1 VVMELDKNFKFRLQ
15 KVLDLKIKDEE
26 EIKMEFAKIQQKKID
41 IETNLENLESN
52 YSKYSIS
59 KNNDNVQNQKI
70 TINYLLALNNSIMDL
85 SEELDKSTNEL
96 EKARKQLISKQ
107 IERKSLEKLK
117 EKKYGQYYKEEQLK
131 EQSTNDEFASM
142 SYLRNRQV
150 L

>member
-1 VVMELDKNFKFRLQ
+1 MELDKNFKFRLQ
-15 KVLDLKIKDEE
+15 KVLDLKVKDEE

-59 KNNDNVQNQKI
+59 KNNDSIQNQKI

-117 EKKYGQYYKEEQLK
+117 EKKYGQYYNCLLYT
-131 EQSTNDEFASM
+131 SPSPRD
-142 SYLRNRQV
+142 
-150 L
+150 

>member
-1 VVMELDKNFKFRLQ
+1 MELDKNFKFRLQ

-41 IETNLENLESN
+41 IESNLENLESN

-59 KNNDNVQNQKI
+59 KNNDSVQNQKI

>member
-1 VVMELDKNFKFRLQ
+1 MDKNFRFRLQ

>member
-1 VVMELDKNFKFRLQ
+1 MDKNFKFRLQ

-107 IERKSLEKLK
+107 IERKTLEKLK

>member
-1 VVMELDKNFKFRLQ
+1 MELDKNFKFRLQ
-15 KVLDLKIKDEE
+15 KVLDLKVKDEE

-59 KNNDNVQNQKI
+59 KNNDSIQNQKI
-70 TINYLLALNNSIMDL
+70 TINYLLAFNNSIMDL

-117 EKKYGQYYKEEQLK
+117 EKKYGQYYKEENLK
-131 EQSTNDEFASM
+131 EQNTNDEFASM

>member
-1 VVMELDKNFKFRLQ
+1 MLRFNK
-15 KVLDLKIKDEE
+15 
-26 EIKMEFAKIQQKKID
+26 KKID

-59 KNNDNVQNQKI
+59 KNNDSIQNQKI

-107 IERKSLEKLK
+107 IERKSLEK
-117 EKKYGQYYKEEQLK
+117 YGQYYKEENLK
-131 EQSTNDEFASM
+131 EQNTNDEFASM

>member
-1 VVMELDKNFKFRLQ
+1 MDKNFKFRLQ

-52 YSKYSIS
+52 YSKYSIG
-59 KNNDNVQNQKI
+59 KNNDSVQNQKI

-85 SEELDKSTNEL
+85 SEKLDKSTNEL

-131 EQSTNDEFASM
+131 EQSTNDEFQA
-142 SYLRNRQV
+142 
-150 L
+150 

>member
-1 VVMELDKNFKFRLQ
+1 MDKNFKFRLQ
-15 KVLDLKIKDEE
+15 KVLDLKVKDEE

-41 IETNLENLESN
+41 IETILENLESN

-59 KNNDNVQNQKI
+59 KNNDSIQNQKI

-117 EKKYGQYYKEEQLK
+117 EKKYGQYYKEENLK
-131 EQSTNDEFASM
+131 EQNTNDEFASM

>member
-1 VVMELDKNFKFRLQ
+1 MLRFN
-15 KVLDLKIKDEE
+15 
-26 EIKMEFAKIQQKKID
+26 KKID

-117 EKKYGQYYKEEQLK
+117 EKNMDSIIKKN
-131 EQSTNDEFASM
+131 S
-142 SYLRNRQV
+142 
-150 L
+150 

>member
-1 VVMELDKNFKFRLQ
+1 MELDKNFKFRLQ

-107 IERKSLEKLK
+107 IERKTLEKLK

>member
-1 VVMELDKNFKFRLQ
+1 
-15 KVLDLKIKDEE
+15 
-26 EIKMEFAKIQQKKID
+26 
-41 IETNLENLESN
+41 
-52 YSKYSIS
+52 
-59 KNNDNVQNQKI
+59 
-70 TINYLLALNNSIMDL
+70 MDL

-117 EKKYGQYYKEEQLK
+117 EKYGQYYKEEQLK

>member
-1 VVMELDKNFKFRLQ
+1 MELDKNFKFRLQ
-15 KVLDLKIKDEE
+15 KVLGLKIKDEE

-41 IETNLENLESN
+41 IESNLENLESN

-59 KNNDNVQNQKI
+59 KNNDSVQNQKI

>member
-1 VVMELDKNFKFRLQ
+1 MELDKNFKFRLQ
-15 KVLDLKIKDEE
+15 KVLDLKVKDEE
-26 EIKMEFAKIQQKKID
+26 EIKMEFAKIQHNKID
-41 IETNLENLESN
+41 IETTLENFESN

-59 KNNDNVQNQKI
+59 KNNDSIQNQKI

-117 EKKYGQYYKEEQLK
+117 EKKYGQYYKEENLK
-131 EQSTNDEFASM
+131 EQNTNDEFASM

>member
-1 VVMELDKNFKFRLQ
+1 MELDKNFKFRLQ

-59 KNNDNVQNQKI
+59 KNNDSVQNQKI

-85 SEELDKSTNEL
+85 SEKLDKSTNEL

>member
-1 VVMELDKNFKFRLQ
+1 MELDKNFKFRLQ
-15 KVLDLKIKDEE
+15 KVLGLKIKDEE

-41 IETNLENLESN
+41 IESNLENLESN

-59 KNNDNVQNQKI
+59 KNNDSVQNQKI

-117 EKKYGQYYKEEQLK
+117 EKNMDSIIKKN
-131 EQSTNDEFASM
+131 S
-142 SYLRNRQV
+142 
-150 L
+150 

>member
-1 VVMELDKNFKFRLQ
+1 MELDKNFKFRLQ
-15 KVLDLKIKDEE
+15 KVLDLKVKDEE

-41 IETNLENLESN
+41 IEPNLENLESN

-59 KNNDNVQNQKI
+59 KNNDSIQNQKI

-117 EKKYGQYYKEEQLK
+117 EKKYGQYYKEENLK
-131 EQSTNDEFASM
+131 EQNTNDEFASM

>member
-1 VVMELDKNFKFRLQ
+1 MELDKNFKFRLQ

-52 YSKYSIS
+52 YSKYSIG
-59 KNNDNVQNQKI
+59 KNNDSVQNQKI

-85 SEELDKSTNEL
+85 SEKLDKSTNEL

>member
-1 VVMELDKNFKFRLQ
+1 MDKNFKFRLQ
-15 KVLDLKIKDEE
+15 KVLDLKMKDEE
-26 EIKMEFAKIQQKKID
+26 KIKMEFAKIQQKKID
-41 IETNLENLESN
+41 IENNLENLESN
-52 YSKYSIS
+52 YNKYSIS
-59 KNNDNVQNQKI
+59 KDNDSIQNQKI

-96 EKARKQLISKQ
+96 EKARKQLIDKQ

-117 EKKYGQYYKEEQLK
+117 EKKYGQYYREENLK
-131 EQSTNDEFASM
+131 EQKTNDEFASM

>member
-1 VVMELDKNFKFRLQ
+1 MELDKNFKFRLQ

-52 YSKYSIS
+52 YSKYSIG
-59 KNNDNVQNQKI
+59 KNNDSVQNQKI

-85 SEELDKSTNEL
+85 SEKLDKSTNEL

-117 EKKYGQYYKEEQLK
+117 EKNMDSIIKKN
-131 EQSTNDEFASM
+131 S
-142 SYLRNRQV
+142 
-150 L
+150 

>member
-1 VVMELDKNFKFRLQ
+1 MELDKNFKFRLQ
-15 KVLDLKIKDEE
+15 KVLDLKVKDEE

-52 YSKYSIS
+52 YSKYSII
-59 KNNDNVQNQKI
+59 KNNDSIQNQKI

-117 EKKYGQYYKEEQLK
+117 EKKYGQYYKEENLK
-131 EQSTNDEFASM
+131 EQNTNDEFASM

>member
-1 VVMELDKNFKFRLQ
+1 MDKNFKFRLQ

-59 KNNDNVQNQKI
+59 KNNDSVQNQKI

-85 SEELDKSTNEL
+85 SEKLDKSTNEL

>member
-1 VVMELDKNFKFRLQ
+1 MELDKNFKFRLQ
-15 KVLDLKIKDEE
+15 KVLDLKVKDEE
-26 EIKMEFAKIQQKKID
+26 EIKMEFDKIQQKKID

-59 KNNDNVQNQKI
+59 KNTDSIQNQKI

-117 EKKYGQYYKEEQLK
+117 EKKYGQYYKEENLK
-131 EQSTNDEFASM
+131 EQNTNDEFASM

>member
-1 VVMELDKNFKFRLQ
+1 MDKNFKFRLQ

-117 EKKYGQYYKEEQLK
+117 EKKYGQYYKEENLK
-131 EQSTNDEFASM
+131 EQNTNDEFASM

>member
-1 VVMELDKNFKFRLQ
+1 MELDKNFKFRLQ
-15 KVLDLKIKDEE
+15 KVLDLKMKDEE
-26 EIKMEFAKIQQKKID
+26 KIKMEFAKIQQKKID
-41 IETNLENLESN
+41 IENNLENLESN
-52 YSKYSIS
+52 YNKYSIS
-59 KNNDNVQNQKI
+59 KDNDSIQNQKI

-96 EKARKQLISKQ
+96 EKARKQLIDKQ

-117 EKKYGQYYKEEQLK
+117 EKKYGQYYREENLK
-131 EQSTNDEFASM
+131 EQKTNDEFASM

>member
-1 VVMELDKNFKFRLQ
+1 MELDKNFKFRLQ
-15 KVLDLKIKDEE
+15 KVLDLKVKDEE
-26 EIKMEFAKIQQKKID
+26 EIKMEFAKIQQKID

-59 KNNDNVQNQKI
+59 KNNDSIQNQKI

-117 EKKYGQYYKEEQLK
+117 EK
-131 EQSTNDEFASM
+131 SM
-142 SYLRNRQV
+142 DSIIKKKI
-150 L
+150 

>member
-1 VVMELDKNFKFRLQ
+1 MELDKNFKFRLQ
-15 KVLDLKIKDEE
+15 KVLDLKMKDEE

-41 IETNLENLESN
+41 IETNLENLENN

-59 KNNDNVQNQKI
+59 KNNDSIQNQKI

-96 EKARKQLISKQ
+96 EKARKQLIDKQ

-117 EKKYGQYYKEEQLK
+117 EKKYGQYYKEENLK
-131 EQSTNDEFASM
+131 EQKTNDEFASM

>member
-1 VVMELDKNFKFRLQ
+1 MELDKNFKFRLQ

-26 EIKMEFAKIQQKKID
+26 EIKWNLLRFNKKID

-52 YSKYSIS
+52 YSKYSIG
-59 KNNDNVQNQKI
+59 KNNDSVQNQKI

-85 SEELDKSTNEL
+85 SEKLDKSTNEL

-117 EKKYGQYYKEEQLK
+117 EKNMDSIIKKN
-131 EQSTNDEFASM
+131 S
-142 SYLRNRQV
+142 
-150 L
+150 

>member
-1 VVMELDKNFKFRLQ
+1 MDKNFKFRLQ

-59 KNNDNVQNQKI
+59 KNNDSVQNQKI

>member
-1 VVMELDKNFKFRLQ
+1 MELDKNFKFRLQ

-117 EKKYGQYYKEEQLK
+117 EKNMDSIIKKN
-131 EQSTNDEFASM
+131 S
-142 SYLRNRQV
+142 
-150 L
+150 

>member
-1 VVMELDKNFKFRLQ
+1 MELDKNFKFRLQ
-15 KVLDLKIKDEE
+15 KVLDLKVKDEE

-52 YSKYSIS
+52 NSKYSIS
-59 KNNDNVQNQKI
+59 KNTDSIKNKKI

-117 EKKYGQYYKEEQLK
+117 EKKYGQYYKEENLK
-131 EQSTNDEFASM
+131 EQNTNDEFASM

>member
-1 VVMELDKNFKFRLQ
+1 MELDKNFKFRLQ

-52 YSKYSIS
+52 YSKYSIG
-59 KNNDNVQNQKI
+59 KNNDSVQNQKI

-117 EKKYGQYYKEEQLK
+117 EKKYGQYYKEENLK
-131 EQSTNDEFASM
+131 EQNTNDEFASM